1 MIWVSRVDAD
11 ACLYDGGDDGDD
23 DGDRKGYNRKIIIGY
38 NGTSTQG
45 TLSGPRK
52 VSLE

>member
-1 MIWVSRVDAD
+1 MIWVSRVDDD
-11 ACLYDGGDDGDD
+11 ACLYDGGDGGDD
-23 DGDRKGYNRKIIIGY
+23 DSDRKGYNRKIIIGY

>member
-11 ACLYDGGDDGDD
+11 ACLYDDGGGDDDS
-23 DGDRKGYNRKIIIGY
+23 DRKGYNRKIIIGY
-38 NGTSTQG
+38 NGTSIQG
-45 TLSGPRK
+45 TLSGPMK

>member
-11 ACLYDGGDDGDD
+11 ACLYDDGGG

-38 NGTSTQG
+38 NGTSVQG

>member
-11 ACLYDGGDDGDD
+11 ACLYDGGDGGDD
-23 DGDRKGYNRKIIIGY
+23 DRKGYNRKIIIGY

-52 VSLE
+52 VFLE

>member
-1 MIWVSRVDAD
+1 MVSRVDGD
-11 ACLYDGGDDGDD
+11 ACLYDDGDGGDDDS
-23 DGDRKGYNRKIIIGY
+23 DRKGYNRKIIIGY

>member
-11 ACLYDGGDDGDD
+11 ACLYDDGDGGDGDA
-23 DGDRKGYNRKIIIGY
+23 DRKGYNRKIIIGY
-38 NGTSTQG
+38 NGTSVQG